1 MAGQRIDIME
11 LRSLILFKLKGLSNR
26 KVADYL
32 KVNRKTVD
40 NYTSR
45 FKALDLSYQELVE
58 LQESDL
64 RDLFTENSQTEKE
77 RYETLS
83 SQFSDFQKELQKPG
97 GTLQELWKEY
107 FEKNPK
113 GYKYTQFAL
122 HYRNWKNKSR
132 HSGKLTHKAGEK
144 LFIDFCGKKPWYV
157 DRSTGEQIDVEVF
170 IAVLPCSIPSLPL
183 SPLRNGKT

>member
-1 MAGQRIDIME
+1 MARQRIDIME
-11 LRSLILFKLKGLSNR
+11 LHSLILFKLKGLSNR

-45 FKALDLSYQELVE
+45 FKALDLSYQELAE

-64 RDLFTENSQTEKE
+64 RDLFTENSQMEKE

-107 FEKNPK
+107 LEKNPK

-122 HYRNWKNKSR
+122 H
-132 HSGKLTHKAGEK
+132 
-144 LFIDFCGKKPWYV
+144 
-157 DRSTGEQIDVEVF
+157 
-170 IAVLPCSIPSLPL
+170 
-183 SPLRNGKT
+183 

>member
-11 LRSLILFKLKGLSNR
+11 LRSLIIFKLKGFSNR

-32 KVNRKTVD
+32 KVDRKTVD
-40 NYTSR
+40 RYTTR
-45 FKALDLSYQELVE
+45 FKSLDLTYQELVE

-83 SQFSDFQKELQKPG
+83 NQFAVFQKELQKPG
-97 GTLQELWKEY
+97 GTLQQLWKEY
-107 FEKNPK
+107 SLKNPD

-122 HYRNWKNKSR
+122 HYRNLDIPTHSAPPIPRQSTPVLFDAELYILAKVSHLFRFKFLIIKNI
-132 HSGKLTHKAGEK
+132 GFVLL
-144 LFIDFCGKKPWYV
+144 LFFPPF
-157 DRSTGEQIDVEVF
+157 E
-170 IAVLPCSIPSLPL
+170 L
-183 SPLRNGKT
+183 LRNP